1 MAREEHRNLDDF
13 LAGLLNLHGESIAQ
27 IAAGRARMANLS
39 RIVLCGGFI
48 HNNPSLQT
56 SITQM
61 AALFGCNVEV
71 VPAPAY
77 VGAIG
82 AALTAAEA

>member
-1 MAREEHRNLDDF
+1 
-13 LAGLLNLHGESIAQ
+13 
-27 IAAGRARMANLS
+27 MANLD

-61 AALFGCNVEV
+61 AALFGCKVEV
-71 VPAPAY
+71 VTAPAY
-77 VGAIG
+77 AGAIG